1 MALMIDRPVI
11 DRPNFRKSCFPAAI
25 VVSSCSKLFLVI
37 KQMLTSTMEL
47 SCSDSYIFKVFI
59 QNLNFFIVPL

>member
-1 MALMIDRPVI
+1 MALMIDRPEI
-11 DRPNFRKSCFPAAI
+11 DGTYFIKSCFSAKI

-47 SCSDSYIFKVFI
+47 CM
-59 QNLNFFIVPL
+59 